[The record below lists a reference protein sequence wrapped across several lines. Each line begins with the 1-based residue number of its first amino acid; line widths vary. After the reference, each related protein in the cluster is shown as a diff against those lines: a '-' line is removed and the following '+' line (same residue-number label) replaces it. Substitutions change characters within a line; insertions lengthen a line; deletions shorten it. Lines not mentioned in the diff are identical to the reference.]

1 MALDRINNE
10 VPSSHA
16 AHNLY
21 ERVMPQLKPHLD
33 KPFGSHSTHGD
44 QVHDTK
50 SSGGARG
57 ASDKAG
63 VTRASGLDAG
73 PIPVLPPGSPPV
85 EQTAAPTQTTPPEKI
100 PAPTPPS
107 GPPTEKPPTPKPP
120 EKPPTPTPPPSSP
133 PTEKPPAPKPP
144 SGSSTEGGNPP
155 NPGNQN
161 QNKPEVSPY
170 SPPAFISLPLP
181 PHEHHSKHHDNPQP
195 KTPDGP
201 PLVPPPLEPLP
212 LKPSTPDVPVVPP
225 VVPTKPLVPPPDVPI
240 PPPKT
245 TTVPPKDV
253 PPPPHPSTPPHDTV
267 PHKTPPGHPKIPTN
281 VFTGQGA
288 SHSQAVMESKY
299 KAIYGGGKQGNGH
312 FEHLICDELGQESGA
327 RKDPLIL
334 DVEPVGTGKDRG
346 MKHHQ
351 TEMVAPKDP
360 MHLGVWKYSD
370 AGVTGK
376 TIIVGHVVF
385 GGTPGP
391 FYKLHDLGVHN
402 GTPDRVTLADTHGH
416 KTTYQF
422 SGREIVKN
430 PNDQKVWNRV
440 FGAGD
445 PKHKEL
451 ELITCAGPVDHG
463 VHKWRLI
470 DHLTEVKSAASA
482 SSPSVKKIAIEVSHS
497 KVVVPGAVET
507 AVSQPAVA
515 PKSEAEPVKTD
526 KTDGKSSLPADS
538 GKLVAPVQERVEQ
551 TSTIGETTAKPAPT
565 HAESSVGKLVGQSED
580 KVMNRAADKPADKP
594 CDKNTAQ
601 AQAALDAA
609 QSKNVAQPS
618 MEASTVSSPGQP
630 LGARITFDNTFK
642 HAHGSMT
649 GTSVELGG
657 DLRDGKLSYLTAGP
671 NFTFVNNDT
680 NIVRANLKLG
690 IGTGSDLLSTDLPER
705 GFDRLSI
712 STQFDATHRLNSGA
726 AAFGDT
732 SAYFA
737 GAFGVGTRGTQEL
750 LETGLEQYNGHLLLR
765 AGLQASKDRNAP
777 IGTYGVLGATYYSGR
792 YFVGATAEQP
802 LNAQSGQS
810 RRPTVMLSA
819 GFSF

>member
-10 VPSSHA
+10 TPSSQA

-21 ERVMPQLKPHLD
+21 ERVMPQPKHRLD
-33 KPFGSHSTHGD
+33 KPAGGHSMHGD
-44 QVHDTK
+44 QVHDAK
-50 SSGGARG
+50 SPGGVGGASEKPG
-57 ASDKAG
+57 G
-63 VTRASGLDAG
+63 TRASSSDSG

-85 EQTAAPTQTTPPEKI
+85 EQPTLPTQTTPPEKI
-100 PAPTPPS
+100 PTPTPPS
-107 GPPTEKPPTPKPP
+107 GPPTEKPPTTTPP
-120 EKPPTPTPPPSSP
+120 EKPPTPTPPTSSP

-144 SGSSTEGGNPP
+144 SGPPTEGGNPP
-155 NPGNQN
+155 NPGNPN

-170 SPPAFISLPLP
+170 SPPAFLNLPFP
-181 PHEHHSKHHDNPQP
+181 PREHHSKHHDNPP
-195 KTPDGP
+195 SKTPEEP

-225 VVPTKPLVPPPDVPI
+225 VVPPKQLVPPPDVQI
-240 PPPKT
+240 PPTKT

-253 PPPPHPSTPPHDTV
+253 PPPTHPSTPPHDTV
-267 PHKTPPGHPKIPTN
+267 PPKTPPGHPKIPTN
-281 VFTGQGA
+281 VFTGQGS
-288 SHSQAVMESKY
+288 SHSQEVMESKY
-299 KAIYGGGKQGNGH
+299 KAIYGEGKQGTGP
-312 FEHLICDELGQESGA
+312 FEHLICDELGEKSGA
-327 RKDPLIL
+327 HKGPLVL

-360 MHLGVWKYSD
+360 MHAGIWKYSD
-370 AGVTGK
+370 AEVTGK

-385 GGTPGP
+385 KGTPGP

-430 PNDQKVWNRV
+430 PDDQKVWNRV
-440 FGAGD
+440 FGSGD

-470 DHLTEVKSAASA
+470 DHLTEVKSADSA
-482 SSPSVKKIAIEVSHS
+482 SSPRVKKIAAEVSNP
-497 KVVVPGAVET
+497 KAVIPGAVEA
-507 AVSQPAVA
+507 AVSSPVVA
-515 PKSEAEPVKTD
+515 PKSEAAPMKAD
-526 KTDGKSSLPADS
+526 ATDGKSSLPADS
-538 GKLVAPVQERVEQ
+538 GKLATPVQGLVEQ
-551 TSTIGETTAKPAPT
+551 ASTRTETVVNPASTPT
-565 HAESSVGKLVGQSED
+565 HTESSVE
-580 KVMNRAADKPADKP
+580 RP
-594 CDKNTAQ
+594 
-601 AQAALDAA
+601 AALDAA
-609 QSKNVAQPS
+609 QSKVVQPS
-618 MEASTVSSPGQP
+618 VEVSTVSSPGQP

-649 GTSVELGG
+649 GTSMELGG
-657 DLRDGKLSYLTAGP
+657 DLGNGKISYLTAGP

-705 GFDRLSI
+705 GLDRLSI
-712 STQFDATHRLNSGA
+712 STQFDATHRLNSGT

-765 AGLQASKDRNAP
+765 AGVQASKDRNAP
-777 IGTYGVLGATYYSGR
+777 IGTYGVLGATYNSGR
-792 YFVGATAEQP
+792 YFVGATVEQP

-810 RRPTVMLSA
+810 RRPTVMLSG
-819 GFSF
+819 GFRF